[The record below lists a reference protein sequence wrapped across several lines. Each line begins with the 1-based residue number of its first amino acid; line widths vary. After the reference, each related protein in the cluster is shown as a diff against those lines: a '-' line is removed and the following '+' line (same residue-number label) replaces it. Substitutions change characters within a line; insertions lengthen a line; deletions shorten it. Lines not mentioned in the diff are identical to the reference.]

1 MKFTGVGNNLESTT
15 KKVRFIVP
23 IIRYTVITKQSERL
37 MAMYQMRYVGGH
49 VQVYDVSGKFLFS
62 ADTER
67 EAREEME
74 DYAESA
80 A

>member
-1 MKFTGVGNNLESTT
+1 MGSYQREMLMDMF
-15 KKVRFIVP
+15 
-23 IIRYTVITKQSERL
+23 RL
-37 MAMYQMRYVGGH
+37 RYVGGH
-49 VQVYDVSGKFLFS
+49 VKVYDKSGKFLFS

-67 EAREEME
+67 GAREEME